1 MATLLF
7 SSLLSFL
14 PAVGAEEPVAV
25 SVSILPGATNL
36 GDGGMT
42 PDPVHIKPG
51 DTVVWTN
58 HDAALHSVAFG
69 DPAEGVPILDFHLI
83 APGKS
88 FSRTFDSAGTFDYY
102 CVLHPFKTG
111 TVIVGDERS
120 PNLNVSIATD
130 KGYYEKGETVLV
142 TGTVQDIAPASLS

>member
-1 MATLLF
+1 MAVLFLLF
-7 SSLLSFL
+7 SSTLSFL
-14 PAVGAEEPVAV
+14 PAVRAEEPLAV

-36 GDGGMT
+36 GDGGMM
-42 PDPVHIKPG
+42 PNPVYVLPCG
-51 DTVVWTN
+51 TVVWIN

-69 DPAEGVPILDFHLI
+69 DPAGGVPILDFNLI

-88 FSRTFDSAGTFDYY
+88 FSRTFDSMGNFDYY

-120 PNLNVSIATD
+120 PGLT
-130 KGYYEKGETVLV
+130 
-142 TGTVQDIAPASLS
+142 SLLPPTRTIMKKAKIS